1 MYLLILLAEMRQNVM
16 SRIVRYALSY
26 HVSNSQSSQ
35 TSRWKTSQPALFVFH
50 SRAGLH
56 GSQHNQS
63 AEMCDAHLEQG
74 TRPSKKLTN
83 VRDVKRYLSSTT
95 LARDGVIVVRHDM
108 PFAPSRE
115 LIVVPRQVLDGLLT
129 ALHLKLSHPTKH
141 QLKLIVRRNF
151 YALDLDSAIER
162 VTDTCHTCMS
172 LLKLPQ
178 TLIDQS
184 TSHLPDAIGV
194 TFAADVIKRNRQL
207 IFVIRETVSS
217 TCVVESERHDALRD
231 CIVHLCVEFRPL
243 DGPPAVIRVD
253 PAPGFIALVDD
264 PTL

>member
-1 MYLLILLAEMRQNVM
+1 
-16 SRIVRYALSY
+16 
-26 HVSNSQSSQ
+26 
-35 TSRWKTSQPALFVFH
+35 
-50 SRAGLH
+50 
-56 GSQHNQS
+56 
-63 AEMCDAHLEQG
+63 
-74 TRPSKKLTN
+74 
-83 VRDVKRYLSSTT
+83 
-95 LARDGVIVVRHDM
+95 M

-141 QLKLIVRRNF
+141 QLKLVVRRNF
-151 YALDLDSAIER
+151 YALDLDIAIER

-184 TSHLPDAIGV
+184 TTHLPDAIGV

-217 TCVVESERHDALRD
+217 YTSTCVVESETRCAIASFVSAWNFGPSMGHQLSSAWIRLPALLRLWTIQH
-231 CIVHLCVEFRPL
+231 CN
-243 DGPPAVIRVD
+243 A
-253 PAPGFIALVDD
+253 
-264 PTL
+264 